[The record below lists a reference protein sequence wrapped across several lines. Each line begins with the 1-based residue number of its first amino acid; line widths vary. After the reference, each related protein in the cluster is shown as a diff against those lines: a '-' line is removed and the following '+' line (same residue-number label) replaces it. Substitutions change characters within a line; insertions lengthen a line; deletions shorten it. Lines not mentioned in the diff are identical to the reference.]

1 MIALIYLINCPQ
13 LNQTKFKTSLN
24 LPKQTTADLHL
35 TLATKRPQG
44 NTDVNGIT

>member
-35 TLATKRPQG
+35 TIATRILQG
-44 NTDVNGIT
+44 NRNTDVK